1 MFLQANLLKQDL
13 IKLACGI
20 EKFPK
25 NGKPTEWMQAR
36 KILEE
41 ELTVDWD
48 WVRGSNVL
56 DIDNES
62 DEN

>member
-1 MFLQANLLKQDL
+1 
-13 IKLACGI
+13 
-20 EKFPK
+20 
-25 NGKPTEWMQAR
+25 
-36 KILEE
+36 LEE

-62 DEN
+62 DENWRNQMATDVFIRKLVSDKIIDLPVCFPLHLLYF